1 MKKPPEI
8 GVGVTDNA
16 IRGIVLKILSVVVF
30 VLMSALVKAS
40 GEVPLGQIVFYRS
53 FFAIFPIVL
62 YLAWR
67 KELMVAVH
75 TKRPFGHLARGT
87 VGVAGMGCGFYAVT
101 KLPLP
106 EAITLGYAQPLVAVV
121 FSAIFLGEVI
131 RIYRWTAV
139 FVGFA
144 GVVIVAWPNL
154 TLLSTGVTDDAALG
168 AVVALIGAAVSA
180 VSMLLIRRLLL
191 TERSPTIVFYAS
203 VTGALCALA
212 TWFLGWVPLTSW
224 QWTLLFLAGI
234 CGGLGQILMTESYR
248 NAEASTVAPFEY
260 TSLLLSIV
268 IGFLVFGDIPTLYTI
283 LGGIIIISA
292 GVYIVWRE
300 HKLGLERSRM
310 RKLSPPS

>member
-1 MKKPPEI
+1 MKKPAEI
-8 GVGVTDNA
+8 GIGVTDNA

-30 VLMSALVKAS
+30 VLMSTLIKAS
-40 GEVPLGQIVFYRS
+40 GEVPVGQIVFYRS
-53 FFAIFPIVL
+53 FFAIFPIIV

-67 KELMVAVH
+67 KELMVAVY

-87 VGVAGMGCGFYAVT
+87 VGVVGMGCGFYALT

-106 EAITLGYAQPLVAVV
+106 EAITLSYAQPLVAVV

-131 RIYRWTAV
+131 RVYRWTAV

-154 TLLSTGVTDDAALG
+154 TLLSSGATNDAALG
-168 AVVALIGAAVSA
+168 ALVALIGAAVSA

-203 VTGALCALA
+203 VTGAICTLA
-212 TWFLGWVPLTSW
+212 TWFLGWVPLAPW

-234 CGGLGQILMTESYR
+234 CGGMGQILMTESYR
-248 NAEASTVAPFEY
+248 HAEASTVAPFEY

-268 IGFLVFGDIPTLYTI
+268 LGFLVFGDIPTFYTI
-283 LGGIIIISA
+283 VGGTIIISA

-300 HKLGLERSRM
+300 HKLGHERSKAR
-310 RKLSPPS
+310 RVSPPS